1 MSYVSQ
7 LSKESNNNNSSTV
20 TFKTYNY
27 MIIKYVSLSAKK
39 LIYFNKHVLYIVQV
53 YSVNREKINV
63 QYIRNTRIFTKLNNV
78 LNGIL

>member
-1 MSYVSQ
+1 MCRMC
-7 LSKESNNNNSSTV
+7 LSSPKKATTTIQV
-20 TFKTYNY
+20 TFKTDNY

>member
-39 LIYFNKHVLYIVQV
+39 LIYFNKHVLYSTVYCTVQCT
-53 YSVNREKINV
+53 V
-63 QYIRNTRIFTKLNNV
+63 QCKPGKNKCTV
-78 LNGIL
+78 HS

>member
-1 MSYVSQ
+1 
-7 LSKESNNNNSSTV
+7 
-20 TFKTYNY
+20 
-27 MIIKYVSLSAKK
+27 MIIKYVSLRAKK

-53 YSVNREKINV
+53 YSVNREEINV